1 VGAGVEQTEEL
12 PLASPTGLDE
22 SDRFRA
28 IFDSALELI
37 GLLTPDGTLLEAN
50 RSSLDFLGISRDE
63 VVGRPF
69 WETPWWQDSPHEQHR
84 LREAIAAAARGR
96 TVQFET
102 RHRNQRGAERVIHFS
117 LRPVFDRDGR
127 VQYLV
132 PEGRDVTDQWSLER
146 HKDQFLANI
155 SHDLRTP
162 LAGIKASIGVVLANE
177 PAETP
182 TPLHRMFVNIDQA
195 ADRMIKLVTDLLDL
209 TYVQAGRL
217 RIQRELCDLRR
228 LVDGAAR
235 AIEPLARKRGQR
247 LELRLPAE
255 PASAYVDESR
265 LQRALTNLLSNA
277 QRYGRDGGRIQV
289 ALEADD
295 RYVRIA
301 VSDDGPGIA
310 PAERERIFERF
321 YRPEAEQVNRNE
333 GSGLGLPIARAM
345 VELHGGRIWAESE
358 PGAGSIFWIEI
369 PNALSAEAAEVAAEM
384 ADGPAESGAGS
395 VETGVVR

>member
-1 VGAGVEQTEEL
+1 MT
-12 PLASPTGLDE
+12 LDE
-22 SDRFRA
+22 LDRFRA

-37 GLLTPDGTLLEAN
+37 GLLSPDGTLLEAN

-63 VVGRPF
+63 VVGRPV
-69 WETPWWQDSPHEQHR
+69 WETPWWKDSPHEQRR

-102 RHRNQRGAERVIHFS
+102 RHRNQRGDERIIHFS

-146 HKDQFLANI
+146 QKDQFLANI

-177 PAETP
+177 PTETP
-182 TPLHRMFVNIDQA
+182 LPLHRMFVNIDQA
-195 ADRMIKLVTDLLDL
+195 ADRMIVLVTDLLDL
-209 TYVQAGRL
+209 TFVQAGRL
-217 RIQRELCDLRR
+217 RIQRDLCDLHH
-228 LVDGAAR
+228 LVERAAST
-235 AIEPLARKRGQR
+235 IEPLARQRGQR

-255 PASAYVDESR
+255 PVSAYVDESR
-265 LQRALTNLLSNA
+265 LERALRNLLSNA
-277 QRYGRDGGRIQV
+277 QRYGRDGGRIEV

-295 RYVRIA
+295 GYVRIA

-321 YRPEAEQVNRNE
+321 YRPEAEQVSRNE

-345 VELHGGRIWAESE
+345 VELHGGRIWAESV
-358 PGAGSIFWIEI
+358 PGDGSTFWIEI
-369 PNALSAEAAEVAAEM
+369 PSALRAEAGETAGELAAE
-384 ADGPAESGAGS
+384 AEKSRTES
-395 VETGVVR
+395 IEPGVVR